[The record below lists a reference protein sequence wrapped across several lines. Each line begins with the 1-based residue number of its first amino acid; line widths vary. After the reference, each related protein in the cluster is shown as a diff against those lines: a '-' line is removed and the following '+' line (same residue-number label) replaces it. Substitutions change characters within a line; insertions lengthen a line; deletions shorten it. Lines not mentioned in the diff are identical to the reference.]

1 MCRRTLPMNWWTTCS
16 QRWRRRE
23 SAVRRCSCCSWFPRA
38 MQVTTR
44 PARRRGRRR
53 WGRLFHGGVGGGA
66 AEAQCSA
73 AAPHTPV
80 AVFARRGPGAV
91 RAEPGVRRGGVLPA
105 RGVRRGAGP
114 PRPQPDAG
122 RPAAGGRQEGR
133 PRRAHVARLRRVRL
147 PGDRP
152 PEVTTKNMIEIQ
164 IHISTIVVFG

>member
-1 MCRRTLPMNWWTTCS
+1 MVGGGGGGAVP
-16 QRWRRRE
+16 RRR
-23 SAVRRCSCCSWFPRA
+23 
-38 MQVTTR
+38 
-44 PARRRGRRR
+44 RRRGGAVQR
-53 WGRLFHGGVGGGA
+53 GGA
-66 AEAQCSA
+66 AHAGGR
-73 AAPHTPV
+73 V
-80 AVFARRGPGAV
+80 RARRGPGAV